1 MLEANSINN
10 AEWLVI
16 NCNHLS
22 EKMMDLSSSGVVEC
36 VRLSAL
42 QHLSNCRLLL
52 PLALVCD
59 CSFSTF
65 WRAMYCLGCFVI
77 TCLQRLL
84 VLYHFVLLLPLE
96 MLSLQTLQQALLSL
110 VAFTTKYSQITLEIH
125 LPIVSHRNVNM
136 CSLMQTHMVP

>member
-1 MLEANSINN
+1 MARYQLQ
-10 AEWLVI
+10 
-16 NCNHLS
+16 
-22 EKMMDLSSSGVVEC
+22 SSLREDDGFVELW
-36 VRLSAL
+36 RGRTRTAF
-42 QHLSNCRLLL
+42 HLSNCRLLL

-59 CSFSTF
+59 CFFSTF
-65 WRAMYCLGCFVI
+65 WRAMCCLGCFVI

-84 VLYHFVLLLPLE
+84 VLYDFVLLLPLE